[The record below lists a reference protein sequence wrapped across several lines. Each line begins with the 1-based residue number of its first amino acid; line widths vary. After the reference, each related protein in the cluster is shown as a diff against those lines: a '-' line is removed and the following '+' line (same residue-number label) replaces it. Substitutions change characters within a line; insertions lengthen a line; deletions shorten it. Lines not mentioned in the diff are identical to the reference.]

1 VTAASSVCA
10 PLRSG
15 SWSSGDAGAFTT
27 SFSDPGGTVAD
38 IVSWALEYV
47 SPLNEWVDQLVG
59 NEGQVSSFASTWRSV
74 AADLADYESDLA
86 ASATRVSELEGKT
99 ARALRKRHDDIKAVL
114 ADASEWSSA
123 TAASLE
129 LASTIVGAVHDA
141 AVGALSELAGLIASL
156 FGFTLNPFDK
166 IDQLKQLSQRALGFI
181 EVVADLIE
189 RMFDAFER
197 LVELLRSLVPL
208 IEEGLLY
215 LRVALGEIL
224 REEIPLLGGAFD
236 DLLANDPR
244 VSEYQ
249 YVPGS
254 DEQQDAWNR
263 INDATRVDSLS
274 DLIENNGAVDLLGGS
289 DRSVVDI
296 MEVVDENG
304 ETHYVVALPSTQDWG
319 QLKALFG
326 DEFVDTLK
334 DYPATNDLDS
344 NIALMLMDNPLLA
357 TQYER
362 AVTQAMTDAGVP
374 AGSDVVYTGFSQGGI
389 MAANLASNTG
399 SPYNTIGIVTNG
411 SPVSS
416 FDIPPHIPVIA
427 FEHAGDPVPLLDG
440 DAIDPQN
447 ATSPNRST
455 VLLAPPGGSLSPGE
469 THNNANYADSVR
481 EWEQQMRDS
490 GQPLPDFFSGEI
502 VDRQQHTW
510 GE

>member
-1 VTAASSVCA
+1 VSTASSVCA

-15 SWSSGDAGAFTT
+15 SWSPGGAGAFSTG
-27 SFSDPGGTVAD
+27 FSDPGGAVAD
-38 IVSWALEYV
+38 FVSWALEYV
-47 SPLNEWVDQLVG
+47 APLNEWVDELVG

-74 AADLADYESDLA
+74 ASDLA
-86 ASATRVSELEGKT
+86 GYETDLASSATRISELEGRT

-141 AVGALSELAGLIASL
+141 AVGALSELSGLVASL

-181 EVVADLIE
+181 EVVGDLIE

-197 LVELLRSLVPL
+197 LVELLRSLIPL

-215 LRVALGEIL
+215 LRVALGEVL
-224 REEIPLLGGAFD
+224 REQIPLLGGAFD
-236 DLLANDPR
+236 DLLARDPR
-244 VSEYQ
+244 VNELDPDDLDPDQRALWEELNSS
-249 YVPGS
+249 G
-254 DEQQDAWNR
+254 R
-263 INDATRVDSLS
+263 IDSFEDLIDSNGYVDSL
-274 DLIENNGAVDLLGGS
+274 GGTE
-289 DRSVVDI
+289 RSVVDI
-296 MEVVDENG
+296 TEVVKDG
-304 ETHYVVALPSTQDWG
+304 QTHYVVALPSTQDWG

-326 DEFVDTLK
+326 SDFVDTLR

-362 AVTQAMTDAGVP
+362 AVMQSMSDAGVP
-374 AGSDVVYTGFSQGGI
+374 PGAQVVYTGFSQGGI
-389 MAANLASNTG
+389 MAGNLASNSN
-399 SPYNTIGIVTNG
+399 SPYETIGIVTNG
-411 SPVSS
+411 SPLGS
-416 FDIPPHIPVIA
+416 FDIPPHIPVVA

-440 DAIDPQN
+440 ETIDTQN
-447 ATSPNRST
+447 LTSPNRTT
-455 VLLAPPGGSLSPGE
+455 VVLAPPGGDIMPGS

-481 EWEQQMRDS
+481 AWEQQMREN
-490 GQPLPDFFSGEI
+490 GTPLPDFFGGDV